1 MLTISLF
8 PSLQAYS
15 NIGPFIELKGTIA
28 DQGFV
33 QVVGSSIVNLYSI
46 VLWSVRVKYSV
57 IFTVL
62 ALAPWKVV
70 PGRKLVVSTNS
81 VLPSQCPRESPCH
94 GWILEETCGL
104 PSKGMMRGSLAHSY
118 SISTFSRLWMI

>member
-57 IFTVL
+57 IFKVL

-70 PGRKLVVSTNS
+70 PGRKLVVSTTS
-81 VLPSQCPRESPCH
+81 VLSSQWPRDSPCH
-94 GWILEETCGL
+94 RWMFSERCGR
-104 PSKGMMRGSLAHSY
+104 PSRGMMRVSLFRSY
-118 SISTFSRLWMI
+118 SIRTYPGPWTM